1 MTTIYATEEQAFRR
15 AEVLKGRGVWPG
27 VITRTDGTFAL
38 THDPDLL
45 GEVVADGLTGPG
57 AGNRYGVRRWP
68 VPSRGPHVRASYP
81 SNVFTTALTFCAS
94 PPATTTPS
102 PAAQVSA
109 AP

>member
-1 MTTIYATEEQAFRR
+1 MTTIYATDEQAFRR

-57 AGNRYGVRRWP
+57 AGNRLGVQRWP
-68 VPSRGPHVRASYP
+68 ARSRPVPIRTPYP
-81 SNVFTTALTFCAS
+81 SSAFTSRRPQAG
-94 PPATTTPS
+94 P
-102 PAAQVSA
+102 
-109 AP
+109 